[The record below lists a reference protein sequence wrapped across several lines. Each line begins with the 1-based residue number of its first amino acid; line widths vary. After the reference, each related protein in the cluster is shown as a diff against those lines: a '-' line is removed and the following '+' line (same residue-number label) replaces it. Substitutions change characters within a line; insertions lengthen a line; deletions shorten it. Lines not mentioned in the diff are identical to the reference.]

1 MWKTPIFTLWPFIL
15 QDFEGTIRQVSWGE
29 LPRSGAGLQGEAQT
43 RNPCKRRKVFR
54 RKETQ
59 NYQSTRNTAL
69 SSRHY
74 YISRYLNINKTLHST
89 IFGKPRFMFF
99 ELSAWISSFS
109 SRFHRGFFLISMT
122 KWGSSGKKIKK
133 LETAGVKWKLRTI
146 FGSIWPEIL
155 EYRGLV
161 DLHWS

>member
-1 MWKTPIFTLWPFIL
+1 MWRTPIFTLWPFIL
-15 QDFEGTIRQVSWGE
+15 QDFEGSIRQVSWGE

-99 ELSAWISSFS
+99 DLCAWIWSFS
-109 SRFHRGFFLISMT
+109 SRFHRVFFLFLRQNEAQAA
-122 KWGSSGKKIKK
+122 KRLRNWRLLESS
-133 LETAGVKWKLRTI
+133 EN
-146 FGSIWPEIL
+146 
-155 EYRGLV
+155 
-161 DLHWS
+161 